1 MTINK
6 KAVEYLWAHEMGS
19 FIKGAVKC
27 AIAIAV
33 LSCAFVLGSEYGRLS
48 QIIDDHPQEVS
59 TAKAVKSLDERIE
72 SALLRYADNGD
83 TDAFLEG
90 ILEASQLSQ
99 AIVRV
104 YFDREVAENEAALQ
118 SDDAG
123 YSN

>member
-6 KAVEYLWAHEMGS
+6 KAVEYLWKHEMGS

-33 LSCAFVLGSEYGRLS
+33 LYCAFVLGSEFGRLS
-48 QIIDDHPQEVS
+48 QIIDDRPQEVS

-123 YSN
+123 DSN